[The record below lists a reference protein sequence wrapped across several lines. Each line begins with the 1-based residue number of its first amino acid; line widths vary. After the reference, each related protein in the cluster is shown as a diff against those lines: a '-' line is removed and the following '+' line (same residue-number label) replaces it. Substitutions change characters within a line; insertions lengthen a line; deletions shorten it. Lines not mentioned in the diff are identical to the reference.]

1 MGLGKRSGGDG
12 SDVATAAW
20 APPAPLGQAAG
31 VAACVAA
38 VLAALVFVVPR
49 VVVRFG
55 VPDGADFASLDR
67 LHAILVALAF
77 QWSLFGRETR
87 AGQIGFG
94 LAATW
99 VFVLLLSAAA
109 VFVTRAAG

>member
-1 MGLGKRSGGDG
+1 MGRGERSGGDG
-12 SDVATAAW
+12 SEATSAAW

-31 VAACVAA
+31 VAACGAA
-38 VLAALVFVVPR
+38 VLAVLVFVVPR

-55 VPDGADFASLDR
+55 APNGADVASLDR

-87 AGQIGFG
+87 VGQIGFG
-94 LAATW
+94 VAASW

-109 VFVTRAAG
+109 VFMTRTAG